1 MSTIGQTVNYKNWDN
16 IQLMSA
22 LADGSRSALAELYER
37 HWFALYRVAF
47 QKTNSHEIAEELVQ
61 DLFVDLWQKRAMLQ
75 VRQVTPY
82 LFTALKYAVIDHI
95 RHTVQKER
103 FEVSHQIAHIDTS
116 TEDLLG
122 YNDLIASIET
132 ELQKM
137 PAKTSEIFR
146 LSRYDDQ
153 PIPVIAATLSL
164 SEKTVEYHLGK
175 ALKTLRQRLTSI
187 NIQLPF
193 ISWIIQ
199 ELFTDQW

>member
-1 MSTIGQTVNYKNWDN
+1 MHKNCDN

-22 LADGSRSALAELYER
+22 LAAGDRLALAEIYER

-47 QKTNSHEIAEELVQ
+47 QKTNSHETAEELVQ

-95 RHTVQKER
+95 RHRVQHER
-103 FEVSHQIAHIDTS
+103 YEGYQRQQEDGQTDRS
-116 TEDLLG
+116 TENLLD
-122 YNDLIASIET
+122 YNDLIASIEV

-137 PAKTSEIFR
+137 PAKTGQVFR

-153 PIPVIAATLSL
+153 PIPVIAQRLDL
-164 SEKTVEYHLGK
+164 SEKTVEYHLDR
-175 ALKTLRQRLTSI
+175 ALKTLREK
-187 NIQLPF
+187 LPF
-193 ISWIIQ
+193 ISSIVLTFMPFFEISF
-199 ELFTDQW
+199 L